1 MSVFHCAQ
9 CHPIDHFNAEEHLCA
24 ARCIRP
30 TVNTSIYLLQV
41 DGLRKEVEHLL
52 LRKIEDPGLV
62 LGQNRVVEAMLRLL
76 SHDGF

>member
-1 MSVFHCAQ
+1 M
-9 CHPIDHFNAEEHLCA
+9 IA
-24 ARCIRP
+24 A
-30 TVNTSIYLLQV
+30 QV
-41 DGLRKEVEHLL
+41 DGLRKEVEQLL

>member
-1 MSVFHCAQ
+1 MKLKAASL
-9 CHPIDHFNAEEHLCA
+9 DKHLL
-24 ARCIRP
+24 P
-30 TVNTSIYLLQV
+30 QV
-41 DGLRKEVEHLL
+41 DGLRKEVEQLL